1 MATSLTTAAIAALP
15 PPQQPQ
21 NQFNDFNL
29 PVDGYAAFDA
39 LSLKSLI
46 VNRLNANNIIT
57 DQNYEGSNLSSIIDI
72 IAYAYHVLLFYLNR
86 TGAEATFTTAELYD
100 NINKIVKLIGYR
112 PIGAQTSVLPFQ
124 ASGNSAIAAGL
135 YTLPRYSYVAANGTV
150 YSYNSDITFVKNT
163 NNTEELTDF
172 ENNAVLYQGKYV
184 EYPLYTAAGSP
195 FEILTLTVVD
205 SSGSNATIDHFT
217 IDVYVKNNTITTP
230 KWVKWSPVQSLFLE
244 HSNATAYEIRLNE
257 NGRYEIKFGNN
268 ITGQQLNPGDQ
279 VAVYYIQSD
288 GASGQIGANLLNG
301 GKIFLYSTPQFNT
314 IQNDTTPANLNLLT
328 STQLANITLSNTDP
342 STPFVDIEDG
352 DSIKQNASN
361 TFQSQYRLVTANDY
375 QSFVQNNFSNIVA
388 SCRVV
393 NNWDYIQGH
402 LKYYFDLG
410 VTSPNTESRVLF
422 NQVKF
427 ADTTNFNNI
436 YIYVVP
442 NLQKTTTLTSRINY
456 LNTSQKQLI
465 YNSIQNT
472 QLVTT
477 ESIINDPVYMQVDL
491 GINIPNQ
498 TIDPSIAQY
507 TNLVITRSTTAKQ
520 NSNTIALQV
529 ANIITSYFAT
539 TSDNLGLLLS
549 INTLTNQ
556 ILQLGDI
563 TNIQTV
569 TQLPDGTTQAV
580 PGISFVIFNPVYP
593 QNDISIVSQDLQLPY
608 FKFPYLNN
616 ASNFINKISVVTPT
630 IQSIVTS

>member
-15 PPQQPQ
+15 QPQPPQ

-29 PVDGYAAFDA
+29 PIDGYAAFDA

-46 VNRLNANNIIT
+46 INRLNANNIIT

-86 TGAEATFTTAELYD
+86 TGAESTFTTAELYD
-100 NINKIVKLIGYR
+100 NINKIVKLIGYK

-124 ASGNSAIAAGL
+124 ASGNSTLTPNL
-135 YTLPRYSYVAANGTV
+135 YTLPRYSYTSANGTV
-150 YSYNSDITFVKNT
+150 YSFNADITFAKNT
-163 NNTEELTDF
+163 TGTEELTDL
-172 ENNAVLYQGKYV
+172 ENNAVLYQGKYT
-184 EYPLYTAAGSP
+184 EYPLYTATGAP
-195 FEILTLTVVD
+195 FELVTITAIDTSGKNTV
-205 SSGSNATIDHFT
+205 IDHFT
-217 IDVYVKNNTITTP
+217 IDVYVRNNTLATP
-230 KWVKWSPVQSLFLE
+230 VWVKWTSVPSLFLE
-244 HSNATAYEIRLNE
+244 RSNSTAYEIRLNE

-279 VAVYYIQSD
+279 VAIYYIKSD
-288 GASGQIGANLLNG
+288 GAAGQIGTNLLNG
-301 GKIFLYSTPQFNT
+301 SKIFPYSTPQFNQ
-314 IQNDTTPANLNLLT
+314 IQQDTTPSNFNLLGA
-328 STQLANITLSNTDP
+328 SQLANISLSNTDP
-342 STPFVDIEDG
+342 STPFKDVEDA
-352 DSIKQNASN
+352 DSIRVNSSS
-361 TFQSQYRLVTANDY
+361 TFKSQYRLVTASDY
-375 QSFVQNNFSNIVA
+375 QTFITSNYSNIVG

-393 NNWDYIQGH
+393 NNWDYVQGH

-410 VTSPNTESRVLF
+410 VTSPNNESRVLF

-427 ADTTNFNNI
+427 ADSTNFNNI
-436 YIYVVP
+436 YIYAVP
-442 NLQKTTTLTSRINY
+442 KLQKTTTLTSRVNY
-456 LNTSQKQLI
+456 LNSAQKQLI
-465 YNSIQNT
+465 LNSLVDT

-498 TIDPSIAQY
+498 AVDPSISQF
-507 TNLVITRSTTAKQ
+507 TKLVITRSPTAKQ
-520 NSNTIALQV
+520 NANTIALQV

-539 TSDNLGLLLS
+539 TQDNLGLLLS

-563 TNIQTV
+563 TNIQTLA
-569 TQLPDGTTQAV
+569 QLSDGSTYTV
-580 PGISFVIFNPVYP
+580 PGINFVIFNPIYP
-593 QNDISIVSQDLQLPY
+593 YNDINIISQDLQLPY
-608 FKFPYLNN
+608 FKFPYLND

-630 IQSIVTS
+630 IQSLVTA